1 MSSQFALAEE
11 AVATIPADRKVVFD
25 YLDDHAN
32 LSSHM
37 SRRSWMMLGTRMD
50 MFADGRAA
58 RAPGSLFG
66 FSGRILGIPLRVEQK
81 VTRRDPPSHKEW
93 ETVGAPR
100 LWVIGPYRMGFECQ
114 PFASGTR
121 LRVFLDYDLPESWL
135 PRLLGRL
142 FGKLYA
148 RWCVARMVSD
158 AAAHF
163 VGSDG

>member
-1 MSSQFALAEE
+1 MAAQFAWAEE
-11 AVATIPADRKVVFD
+11 AAATIPADREVVFD

-37 SRRSWMMLGTRMD
+37 SRRSWMMRMN
-50 MFADGRAA
+50 MFTDGRAA

-66 FSGRILGIPLRVEQK
+66 FSGSILGIPLRVEQR

-93 ETVGAPR
+93 ETVGVPR
-100 LWVIGPYRMGFECQ
+100 LWVIGRYRMGFACL
-114 PFASGTR
+114 PFAQGTR
-121 LRVFLDYDLPESWL
+121 LRVFLAYDLPEAGL

-148 RWCVARMVSD
+148 GWCVSRMVSD
-158 AAAHF
+158 AHAHF
-163 VGSDG
+163 AGRDV